1 MAIGAYSGFHL
12 KISRKGGKQRW
23 KKSMILKGIL
33 GFILFE
39 YAEKN
44 KEKEMV
50 RNGLVL
56 EKIISMQAYSVTDI
70 GKKNRKKKWNM
81 VEVSLS
87 P

>member
-1 MAIGAYSGFHL
+1 
-12 KISRKGGKQRW
+12 
-23 KKSMILKGIL
+23 MILKGIL
-33 GFILFE
+33 GFILFK

-70 GKKNRKKKWNM
+70 GKKNRKKNEIW
-81 VEVSLS
+81 
-87 P
+87 

>member
-1 MAIGAYSGFHL
+1 
-12 KISRKGGKQRW
+12 
-23 KKSMILKGIL
+23 MILKGIL

-50 RNGLVL
+50 KNGLVL
-56 EKIISMQAYSVTDI
+56 EKTLQKTGGLGRVFLGRVS
-70 GKKNRKKKWNM
+70 KNAAQKCLMPRFLQTGLKAWRSSRVFKTG
-81 VEVSLS
+81 

>member
-1 MAIGAYSGFHL
+1 
-12 KISRKGGKQRW
+12 
-23 KKSMILKGIL
+23 MILKGIL

-70 GKKNRKKKWNM
+70 GKKNRKKNEIW
-81 VEVSLS
+81 
-87 P
+87 

>member
-1 MAIGAYSGFHL
+1 
-12 KISRKGGKQRW
+12 
-23 KKSMILKGIL
+23 MILKGIL
-33 GFILFE
+33 GFILFV

-44 KEKEMV
+44 KGKEMV

-56 EKIISMQAYSVTDI
+56 EKIISMQAYSVTD
-70 GKKNRKKKWNM
+70 RNM